1 MPRKKP
7 DRRDLM
13 IKIRVVPLVPMPKS
27 ELLRQVRRAIRTQI
41 VPDTIQIS
49 YMDWEK
55 GKGARLSDGRIEG
68 DDLESLKR
76 FAAAF
81 SAADTRVE
89 RLS

>member
-13 IKIRVVPLVPMPKS
+13 MKVRVIPLVPMPKS
-27 ELLRQVRRAIRTQI
+27 ELMRQVRRAIRTSI

-55 GKGARLSDGRIEG
+55 GTGARVNDGRVEG

-76 FAAAF
+76 FAGAF
-81 SAADTRVE
+81 AAADTRVE
-89 RLS
+89 RVD